1 MAKAD
6 IYQVVSSFVTTI
18 KGLEVEYHE
27 GELVD
32 GDDPAL
38 RRMPEHFGPV
48 QFKHRTSGKPAVE
61 QATAAPGEQ
70 RGKAMTVAAMH
81 GRA

>member
-18 KGLEVEYHE
+18 KGTEVEYQA
-27 GELVD
+27 GEIVD

-38 RRMPEHFGPV
+38 RKMPEYFGPV
-48 QFKHRTSGKPAVE
+48 QFKHRASDRPVE
-61 QATAAPGEQ
+61 QATAAPGEH
-70 RGKAMTVAAMH
+70 RGKAMTMAGMR
-81 GRA
+81 GR